1 MTFFEVFGKWLDA
14 HKYKVKQTTFY
25 TYRSYSMTFSRF
37 IDSDT
42 DICAL
47 DESRMKS
54 IIENVRDTGMKDHT
68 IKDLLI
74 VFRMVMRYA
83 DKELSI
89 SGLPS
94 IDWEIKNMSA
104 DRFRHSTGHHIK
116 RFTVEEYERI
126 IKVIENDPT
135 PAGVAI
141 MTTMFTGMRIGEVC
155 GLKFSDIDFD
165 EGVIHVQRTCVNVT
179 KEIQN
184 ILRPDEEY
192 ISSQLLQSPKS
203 ATSDRF
209 IPLVPKLRKMLQNY
223 AKIYPGEYFVSTMTD
238 RPAVSQTLR
247 THYKKTL
254 KKAHVSFLNYH
265 CLRHTFATQMVEKN
279 VDVKTVSSILGHAGV
294 EITMDTY
301 CHPSDDVKRAGIQK
315 AFKGILKW

>member
-265 CLRHTFATQMVEKN
+265 CLSHNKIF
-279 VDVKTVSSILGHAGV
+279 
-294 EITMDTY
+294 Y
-301 CHPSDDVKRAGIQK
+301 
-315 AFKGILKW
+315 

>member
-1 MTFFEVFGKWLDA
+1 MIFFEIYDKWLDS
-14 HKYKVKQTTFY
+14 HKYKVKQTTFA
-25 TYRSYSMTFSRF
+25 TYRTYRVTFSRF

-42 DICAL
+42 EISSL
-47 DESRMKS
+47 DESRMKDV
-54 IIENVRDTGMKDHT
+54 IEKARNAGMKDHT
-68 IKDLLI
+68 VKDLLI
-74 VFRMVMRYA
+74 VFKMVMRYA
-83 DKELSI
+83 DKKLGI
-89 SGLPS
+89 NDLPS
-94 IDWEIKNMSA
+94 IDWRIKNMSA
-104 DRFRHSTGHHIK
+104 DRFKRPARQHIK

-126 IKVIENDPT
+126 IRVVENDPT
-135 PAGVAI
+135 PAGIAVL
-141 MTTMFTGMRIGEVC
+141 TTMFTGMRIGEVC

-192 ISSQLLQSPKS
+192 MNSQCLQPPKS

-223 AKIYPGEYFVSTMTD
+223 AKIYPGEYFVSTMTG

-247 THYKKTL
+247 TWYKKIL
-254 KKAHVSFLNYH
+254 KKAHVPFLNYH
-265 CLRHTFATQMVEKN
+265 CLRHTFATQMIEKG

-301 CHPSDDVKRAGIQK
+301 CHPSDEVKRAGIQK